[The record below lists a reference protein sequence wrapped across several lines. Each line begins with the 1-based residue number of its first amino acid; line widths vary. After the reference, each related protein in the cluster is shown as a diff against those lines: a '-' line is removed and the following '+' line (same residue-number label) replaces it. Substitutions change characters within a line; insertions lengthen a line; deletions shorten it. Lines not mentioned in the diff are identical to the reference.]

1 MILSIVMS
9 NANLFITFC
18 ICIFLNFTLKI
29 HFWPRIERKK
39 SAFVFNLQLI
49 LRKIAWICVW
59 VYEITNFEIKT
70 ILFFLFL
77 LTNHCFWKKN
87 LIATFFWKL
96 IKHTEKIVNY
106 KSFANWEA
114 SKVLYDLYVC
124 TSALRWT
131 NIQSK
136 SQANLYNDLL
146 ICFMVKH

>member
-9 NANLFITFC
+9 NANLFITFR

-59 VYEITNFEIKT
+59 LYEITNFEIKT

-77 LTNHCFWKKN
+77 LTNHCFWKKKFDSIIF
-87 LIATFFWKL
+87 L
-96 IKHTEKIVNY
+96 IVNLTHWENC
-106 KSFANWEA
+106 KLQIFCELGSFQSFIWLIC
-114 SKVLYDLYVC
+114 LY
-124 TSALRWT
+124 SALGWT

-136 SQANLYNDLL
+136 S
-146 ICFMVKH
+146 